1 MQNRDKD
8 GNPKTDPPGD
18 GEKAEERILRWLQ
31 SSRISAENR
40 GRVAQFA
47 SSGLP
52 VFLQGEEGTG
62 KGEVAKALHFL
73 GPQKGGPLLRLSSR
87 GLTPPK
93 FIEKVSLWLGV
104 RHPAARVS
112 LTLYWEEVGAL
123 EEELQ
128 AILVDLLADQRVHWP
143 GLEEVVFDTQVLSS
157 STAPLV
163 DAVTAKKFRED
174 LFRTLETLTLYLP
187 PLRER
192 RGEIPHLAGEIL
204 QERTPPGEEPKKF
217 SPEALQALQAYGWP
231 GNLPELESLVLRSAA
246 LKTGSLLGPG
256 DLVFSPLPGTS
267 GLGSQ
272 PKEDQ
277 EPWFEVTI
285 PTLAHEIKNPLV
297 AISTFAHLLP
307 DKYED
312 PEFRQEFSR
321 LVNQDVHRINE
332 LLENLLEF
340 AQFSAPRGGLQDLNA
355 VLEEVLRMQEKVLP
369 APGKEVF
376 TDLEKGLTPVLFDKS
391 QLGFVLRNL
400 LENAFSKVN
409 AEDRLHVSTRFSREE
424 GTGGPNDFVDLILW
438 YNSREGAL
446 RTFSKVVG
454 LEAGPDF
461 QNLNLALLLIRR
473 VMVRN
478 QGKMQVLQED
488 DGGMTVRLQ
497 FPAGNRGEGTLRESD
512 AQNLGR

>member
-1 MQNRDKD
+1 MLSRDKD
-8 GNPKTDPPGD
+8 GNPKEDAPGD
-18 GEKAEERILRWLQ
+18 KKKAEERTLRWLQ

-40 GRVAQFA
+40 DRVAQFA
-47 SSGLP
+47 ASDLP

-73 GPQKGGPLLRLSSR
+73 GPWKDSPMLRLSSR
-87 GLTPPK
+87 RLTPPK
-93 FIEKVSLWLGV
+93 FIEKLSLWLEG
-104 RHPAARVS
+104 RRSAPRVS
-112 LTLYWEEVGAL
+112 LTLYWEEVESL

-143 GLEEVVFDTQVLSS
+143 GLEEVVFDAQILSS
-157 STAPLV
+157 SSAPLAE
-163 DAVTAKKFRED
+163 AVTAKRFREG

-187 PLRER
+187 PMRER
-192 RGEIPHLAGEIL
+192 KGEISRLVGEIL
-204 QERTPPGEEPKKF
+204 QERIPAGEGPKRF
-217 SPEALQALQAYGWP
+217 SLEALQALQAYDWP

-246 LKTGSLLGPG
+246 LKEGALLGPE
-256 DLVFSPLPGTS
+256 DLVFTPSP
-267 GLGSQ
+267 GSLARRTQ
-272 PKEDQ
+272 SKEDK
-277 EPWFEVTI
+277 EPWFEVII
-285 PTLAHEIKNPLV
+285 PTLAHEIKNLLV
-297 AISTFAHLLP
+297 AISTFVHLLS
-307 DKYED
+307 DKFED

-321 LVNQDVHRINE
+321 LVTQDVHRINE

-340 AQFSAPRGGLQDLNA
+340 AQFTAPRGGLLDLNA
-355 VLEEVLRMQEKVLP
+355 ALEEILQQHEKMP
-369 APGKEVF
+369 RRQGKEVF
-376 TDLEKGLTPVLFDKS
+376 TDLGKGLPPVLFDKS

-409 AEDRLHVSTRFSREE
+409 PECPLQFSTRFSREE
-424 GTGGPNDFVDLILW
+424 GAGGPADFVDLILW

-446 RTFSKVVG
+446 RTFSKVAG

-461 QNLNLALLLIRR
+461 QNLNMALLLIRR

-497 FPAGNRGEGTLRESD
+497 FPAGNRREGALRESY
-512 AQNLGR
+512 A

>member
-1 MQNRDKD
+1 MPSGGKD
-8 GNPKTDPPGD
+8 GNPTEDASGD
-18 GEKAEERILRWLQ
+18 KKKAGKRILRWLQ

-40 GRVAQFA
+40 ERVTQFA

-62 KGEVAKALHFL
+62 KGEVAKVLHFL
-73 GPQKGGPLLRLSSR
+73 GPWRDSPMLRLSSR
-87 GLTPPK
+87 RLTPPK
-93 FIEKVSLWLGV
+93 FIEKLSLWLGT
-104 RHPAARVS
+104 RWPAQRVS
-112 LTLYWEEVGAL
+112 LTLYWEEVESL

-128 AILVDLLADQRVHWP
+128 AILVDLLADQQVRWP
-143 GLEEVVFDTQVLSS
+143 GLEEVVFNAQILSS
-157 STAPLV
+157 SSAPLAE
-163 DAVTAKKFRED
+163 AVTAKKFRED
-174 LFRTLETLTLYLP
+174 LFQTLETLTLYLP

-192 RGEIPHLAGEIL
+192 KGEIPRLVGEIL
-204 QERTPPGEEPKKF
+204 QERMPAAEDLTKF
-217 SPEALQALQAYGWP
+217 SPEALQALQAYDWP

-246 LKTGSLLGPG
+246 LKKGTLLSPE
-256 DLVFSPLPGTS
+256 DLVFSPSPGS
-267 GLGSQ
+267 LGRGTQ
-272 PKEDQ
+272 PKEDK

-307 DKYED
+307 EKYED

-321 LVNQDVHRINE
+321 LVNQDVHRIND

-340 AQFSAPRGGLQDLNA
+340 AQFSTPRGGLLDLNA
-355 VLEEVLRMQEKVLP
+355 ALEEILQQHEKLDHP
-369 APGKEVF
+369 KIKEVL
-376 TDLEKGLTPVLFDKS
+376 TDLGKGLPPVLFDKP
-391 QLGFVLRNL
+391 QMGFVLRNL
-400 LENAFSKVN
+400 LENAFSKAN
-409 AEDRLHVSTRFSREE
+409 PEGPLHVSTRFSREE
-424 GTGGPNDFVDLILW
+424 GAGGPIDFADLILW

-461 QNLNLALLLIRR
+461 QNLNMALLLIRR

-478 QGKMQVLQED
+478 RGKMQVLQED

-497 FPAGNRGEGTLRESD
+497 FPAGNRKEGALREND
-512 AQNLGR
+512 A